1 MQKLIES
8 EFPLVDSVLYLNHAG
23 VAPWPRRTSEAV
35 KRFAEENCR
44 TGARD
49 YSDWLMMETGLRA
62 QLKTLINAPD
72 IGDIALVK
80 NTSEAL
86 SFVALGLP
94 WRAGDNIVSSDEEF
108 PSNRIPWESLQTLGV
123 EFRQAHLTDRAV
135 PEQALFDL
143 TDANTRLITI
153 SSIQFASGLRLNV
166 ERIGDFCRRHHILFC
181 IDAIQSIGAV
191 EFDVQACRP
200 DFAMAD
206 GHKWMLGPEGLGVFY
221 STPDSRERLKLTQF
235 GWHMIEDPGDYR
247 NRPWT
252 IAEDSRRFE
261 CGSANMLG
269 IHALSASLS
278 LLLEVGMDIVE
289 NKVLE
294 NAVYLK
300 QLIRGHNDL
309 ELMTPMDS
317 RHASGIVLFRHRKIE
332 NNALY
337 RILREQGV
345 VCAQRGGGI
354 RFSPHFYTSQETIEK
369 AIQIATQ
376 AKM

>member
-1 MQKLIES
+1 MQKPIES
-8 EFPLVDSVLYLNHAG
+8 EFPLIDSVLYLNHAG

-35 KRFAEENCR
+35 KRFAEANCR
-44 TGARD
+44 LGARD
-49 YSDWLMMETGLRA
+49 YANWLSEEARLRA

-72 IGDIALVK
+72 IRDIALVK

-86 SFVALGLP
+86 SFVAGGLP
-94 WRAGDNIVSSDEEF
+94 WQAGDNIVSSDEEF
-108 PSNRIPWESLQTLGV
+108 PSNRIPWQSLQNQGV
-123 EFRQAHLTDRAV
+123 EFRQARLTDGSS

-166 ERIGDFCRRHHILFC
+166 ERIGSFCRRHNILFC

-191 EFDVQACRP
+191 EFDVQACCA

-221 STPDSRERLKLTQF
+221 TNPEARDRLKLGQF
-235 GWHMIEDPGDYR
+235 GWHMIEDPNDYR
-247 NRPWT
+247 NRAWS

-278 LLLEVGMDIVE
+278 LLLEVGMEVVE
-289 NKVLE
+289 HKVIE
-294 NAVYLK
+294 NAGYLK
-300 QLIRGHNDL
+300 ELIHRHNDL
-309 ELMTPMDS
+309 ELLTPMNS
-317 RHASGIVLFRHRKIE
+317 EHASGIVVFRHRSIE
-332 NNALY
+332 NDELF
-337 RILREQGV
+337 RSLREQGV

-354 RFSPHFYTSQETIEK
+354 RFSPHFYTSEARIEK
-369 AIQIATQ
+369 AVEIA
-376 AKM
+376 AKAKV